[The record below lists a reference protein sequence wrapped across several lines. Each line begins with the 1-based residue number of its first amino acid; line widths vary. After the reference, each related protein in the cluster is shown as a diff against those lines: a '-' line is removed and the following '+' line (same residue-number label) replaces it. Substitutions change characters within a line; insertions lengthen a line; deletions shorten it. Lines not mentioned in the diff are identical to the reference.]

1 MMSAFIILL
10 CIQIA
15 MTVDLPKKKP
25 IDPREIKWSAVG
37 PLQADKIN
45 THDPWLS
52 KSLWHEDGRFNF
64 TEKIYEIDRTDSFKR
79 MHIQDD
85 IMSYLPDSPYKE
97 PGKQLSTNVEKTSNS
112 GTKELSEVEYFKNP
126 ALCSYSRAICH
137 DKSDVS
143 TETSAEDIETDR
155 WFNPVNA
162 NWQQKWIIKLKL
174 PFKHFEPHDIIE
186 KKKLNSYPI
195 IKTIAGDGNCLF
207 RSLSYW
213 VTGSEVHHRKM
224 RKLIVDF
231 MKTNKRIKKY
241 FNGPTKRDRYLSE
254 TMMAK
259 GGQWGTENEVIA
271 TAMLLK
277 TSIYVFAT
285 HLRKWILYN
294 KDIENQNKPGEDEMC
309 IYIRN
314 LRELHYDVVIDIG
327 NKEMYLH

>member
-112 GTKELSEVEYFKNP
+112 GTKELSE
-126 ALCSYSRAICH
+126 
-137 DKSDVS
+137 
-143 TETSAEDIETDR
+143 
-155 WFNPVNA
+155 
-162 NWQQKWIIKLKL
+162 
-174 PFKHFEPHDIIE
+174 
-186 KKKLNSYPI
+186 
-195 IKTIAGDGNCLF
+195 
-207 RSLSYW
+207 
-213 VTGSEVHHRKM
+213 
-224 RKLIVDF
+224 F